1 MNGLLKQQAEAEH
14 SHGSYTGIPDV
25 EDGRKV

>member
-1 MNGLLKQQAEAEH
+1 MNVLLKQQVEAKH

-25 EDGRKV
+25 EDVKKV